1 MKIGKVSGTVVC
13 SSKVDS
19 LEGIKLLLLQPLD
32 DDMNE
37 TGTPIVA
44 CDTVQAGFGDL
55 VLYEGGREAAIAL
68 ENWYN
73 PADAAVLGII
83 DQMERESK

>member
-32 DDMNE
+32 DDMNK

-73 PADAAVLGII
+73 PADAAVLGIV